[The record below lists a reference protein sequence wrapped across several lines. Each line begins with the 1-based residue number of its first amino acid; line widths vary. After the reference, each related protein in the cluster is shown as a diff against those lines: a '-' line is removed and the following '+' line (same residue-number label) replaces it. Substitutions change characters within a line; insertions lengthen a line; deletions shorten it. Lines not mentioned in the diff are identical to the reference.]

1 MLTSL
6 KSCRSPCTWHCHH
19 AAERDARV
27 YLFRDVA
34 TQFARFESGGLQH
47 LGYAS
52 REGLLL
58 AERLLREWRLPDHA
72 HRHRGSD
79 CAVAYRYSRLN
90 ACVRVNG
97 GHCEHKFWASDF
109 LLCFVC
115 FGDTGFCKCDRYKH
129 VQSANIAV
137 KCVTFVS
144 DNFTRYGSNITNVWQ
159 DIFSPMTLAFSCEV
173 VHEKFVKV
181 TAKKSVAPFFW
192 TRCTLRKL
200 ALLEA
205 WTCLKR

>member
-1 MLTSL
+1 MCRCPILL
-6 KSCRSPCTWHCHH
+6 KKVVIPENRADIQQNCIPVIVTVDLNPWFQEVQLRSTKTGHMPSKS
-19 AAERDARV
+19 AIA
-27 YLFRDVA
+27 
-34 TQFARFESGGLQH
+34 Q
-47 LGYAS
+47 
-52 REGLLL
+52 
-58 AERLLREWRLPDHA
+58 WR
-72 HRHRGSD
+72 
-79 CAVAYRYSRLN
+79 SRLN
-90 ACVRVNG
+90 ARVRVNG
-97 GHCEHKFWASDF
+97 GYCEHKFWASDF